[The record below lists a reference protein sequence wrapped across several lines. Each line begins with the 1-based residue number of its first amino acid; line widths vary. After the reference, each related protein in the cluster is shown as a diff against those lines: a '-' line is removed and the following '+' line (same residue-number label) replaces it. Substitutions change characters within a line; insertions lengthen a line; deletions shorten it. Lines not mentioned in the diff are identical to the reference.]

1 MSVWTKLRWNAVGI
15 FGRAVL
21 RIWGISCRTRVLG
34 EEEYLR
40 LRKENKPVIF
50 LTWHGRLLIIPYF
63 FRNRGVSALVSPSRD
78 GEILARIGS
87 HWGYRVYRGSGSH
100 SMVRAWLE
108 MKKELQE
115 GGELIIIPDG
125 PRGPNRELKPGC
137 LKLAQE
143 TGALLVPFSFSASR
157 KKFFKTWDNFLFCY
171 PFSRLVAV
179 YGEPVAVDPLLDEEA
194 LEKERLRVERLLKE
208 LDARADRHF
217 EKTAGAS
224 A

>member
-1 MSVWTKLRWNAVGI
+1 MSAWTKLRWNAVGI
-15 FGRAVL
+15 LGRAVL

-87 HWGYRVYRGSGSH
+87 RWGYRVYRGSGSH

-108 MKKELQE
+108 MKKELRE

-157 KKFFKTWDNFLFCY
+157 RKFLKTWDSFLFYY
-171 PFSRLVAV
+171 PFSRIVAV
-179 YGEPVAVDPLLDEEA
+179 YGDPIAVDPVLDEEG
-194 LEKERLRVERLLKE
+194 LERERRRVERLLKE
-208 LDARADRHF
+208 LDSLADRQF
-217 EKTAGAS
+217 EKTAGVS